1 MATGNHPS
9 ESLNMCIMMISTTTM
24 MMTMTIMLCMV
35 TSYRPQDSLKM
46 RIMMISLTT
55 MTMKI
60 LTIMLCM
67 AIGHLSLREFE
78 DEDNDDIYE
87 DNDDD
92 NVDNDDNVVYG
103 HRPSVPPES
112 V

>member
-24 MMTMTIMLCMV
+24 MMTMTIKLCMV
-35 TSYRPQDSLKM
+35 TGYRPQDSLKM

-78 DEDNDDIYE
+78 DENNDEIF
-87 DNDDD
+87 DD
-92 NVDNDDNVVYG
+92 NNNDNIDGNVVYG
-103 HRPSVPPES
+103 HRPSIPQRV
-112 V
+112 